1 MRYYILVFDI
11 RSNLIPN
18 LGEKR
23 RRELLAH
30 FGGMQGLLSA
40 SEREVAGVKGIGAV
54 TARAVY
60 AVLHE

>member
-1 MRYYILVFDI
+1 M
-11 RSNLIPN
+11 
-18 LGEKR
+18 GEKR